1 MFVCGAYGMCYVCI
15 CVFVY
20 SLCLYMSRRCGV
32 VVVVAGGVVVVVAV
46 GVAAGVDGANLLLM
60 LVRCVFCCCA

>member
-1 MFVCGAYGMCYVCI
+1 MCYVCV

-32 VVVVAGGVVVVVAV
+32 LAVVVAGGVVVVAV
-46 GVAAGVDGANLLLM
+46 GVAAGVDG
-60 LVRCVFCCCA
+60 VKYY